1 MVIKQMPG
9 LKVRSKSKV
18 VPESQEL
25 DALLEKRCHFS
36 DKGAE

>member
-1 MVIKQMPG
+1 MVIKWMTG

-25 DALLEKRCHFS
+25 DALLEKKMSLFR
-36 DKGAE
+36 